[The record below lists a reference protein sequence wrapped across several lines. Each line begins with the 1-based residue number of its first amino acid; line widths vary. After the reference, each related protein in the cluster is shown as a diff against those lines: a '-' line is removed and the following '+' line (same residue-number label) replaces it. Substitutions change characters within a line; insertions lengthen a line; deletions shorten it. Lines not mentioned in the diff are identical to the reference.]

1 VPAIEDAPASN
12 VLAVHN
18 RVEEVKSYGREM
30 SRSECHSLAVF
41 FSLRSATEAPRGANE
56 KILQLKLG
64 ALSFFQRPASEWLA
78 LFTDFA
84 APNTVQNP
92 YAACACHCGCTTRM
106 ESSMCLSCHRMCCK
120 ACHITMFDSD
130 VPVEAYMRE
139 TRDGK
144 LQVCHNC
151 ATPSQPKVKGLT
163 FTAHAVNG
171 LKWYFNFPCIET
183 DPPNNNLDDP
193 CRWCN
198 PNRNVS
204 MDPPLVDVVEVYK
217 VRKLENVA
225 RQVRPHSWENAFEL
239 EIIVSD
245 VSGGHADVRINLF
258 CFMMNPTWKNHS
270 IVKYLADWLPAN
282 LSYRGPVL
290 KMPTIFKADVALPP
304 CPNTPDHVIKS
315 TVQIEEMDE
324 EATAKAKSDDIEF
337 AEMRAIIAA
346 GPQDSDGDDDEE
358 VDENDERQ
366 VKKRKA
372 HKEFMEEMSASIAQS
387 RADECEAGRQF
398 VKRQRAARESVEAE
412 AAEKA
417 AVEKASDDAAEAAYI
432 QSMEDM
438 DVYENCRREGDES
451 DSFFA

>member
-1 VPAIEDAPASN
+1 VPAIEDASPDPD
-12 VLAVHN
+12 VLALRN
-18 RVEEVKSYGREM
+18 RVEEVKAYGRAM
-30 SRSECHSLAVF
+30 SLSECHSLAVF
-41 FSLRSATEAPRGANE
+41 FALRLVTEAPRGAND

-84 APNTVQNP
+84 EPNTAQNV
-92 YAACACHCGCTTRM
+92 YAACACHCGCTARM
-106 ESSMCLSCHRMCCK
+106 EASMCHGCYQMCCK
-120 ACHITMFDSD
+120 ACHITAFSTDNPD
-130 VPVEAYMRE
+130 NALYTRE
-139 TRDGK
+139 DKEGYK
-144 LQVCHNC
+144 YQACHRC
-151 ATPSQPKVKGLT
+151 AKPSQPRVAGLT

-217 VRKLENVA
+217 IRKLENVA

-270 IVKYLADWLPAN
+270 IVKYLAEWLPAN
-282 LSYRGPVL
+282 LSYRGPAL
-290 KMPTIFKADVALPP
+290 KMPAIFTADLALPP
-304 CPNTPDHVIKS
+304 CPNTPDHVFES
-315 TVQIEEMDE
+315 TVQIEELDE
-324 EATAKAKSDDIEF
+324 EAAAKAAADDLGM
-337 AEMRAIIAA
+337 AYVRAMVTA
-346 GPQDSDGDDDEE
+346 GPQDSDDDDDEE
-358 VDENDERQ
+358 GDENDAKQ

-372 HKEFMEEMSASIAQS
+372 QKEFMAEMSASLA
-387 RADECEAGRQF
+387 
-398 VKRQRAARESVEAE
+398 KRQRVAREAVEAE

-417 AVEKASDDAAEAAYI
+417 AAEKAADEAAEAA
-432 QSMEDM
+432 Q
-438 DVYENCRREGDES
+438 NQ
-451 DSFFA
+451 

>member
-1 VPAIEDAPASN
+1 VA
-12 VLAVHN
+12 
-18 RVEEVKSYGREM
+18 
-30 SRSECHSLAVF
+30 
-41 FSLRSATEAPRGANE
+41 
-56 KILQLKLG
+56 
-64 ALSFFQRPASEWLA
+64 
-78 LFTDFA
+78 
-84 APNTVQNP
+84 
-92 YAACACHCGCTTRM
+92 
-106 ESSMCLSCHRMCCK
+106 
-120 ACHITMFDSD
+120 
-130 VPVEAYMRE
+130 
-139 TRDGK
+139 
-144 LQVCHNC
+144 
-151 ATPSQPKVKGLT
+151 GLT

-217 VRKLENVA
+217 IRKLENVA

-270 IVKYLADWLPAN
+270 IVKYLAEWLPAN

-290 KMPTIFKADVALPP
+290 KMPTIFTAKLALLP
-304 CPNTPDHVIKS
+304 CPNTPDHVFES
-315 TVQIEEMDE
+315 TVQIEELDE
-324 EATAKAKSDDIEF
+324 DAAAKAAADDLGM
-337 AEMRAIIAA
+337 AEVQALIAA

-358 VDENDERQ
+358 SDENDEKQ

-372 HKEFMEEMSASIAQS
+372 QKEFVAEMSASIAKS
-387 RADECEAGRQF
+387 KADDCDAGRQF
-398 VKRQRAARESVEAE
+398 VKRQRAAREAVEAE

-417 AVEKASDDAAEAAYI
+417 AAEKAADEAAEAV
-432 QSMEDM
+432 Q
-438 DVYENCRREGDES
+438 NQ
-451 DSFFA
+451 